1 METLIN
7 GGQYNIAHIC
17 TGQQCGAGR
26 ADKIAIR
33 WISPTFERTDYSY
46 QSLEKASN
54 RVANLLDNLGI
65 CPGERVFTFLPKSPE
80 LIFIFLGILKIQANA
95 GIMFSSF
102 GEDALLDRLGD
113 SGACLLFTRK
123 SYLRKIRSIWP
134 QLPEL
139 KKVIVIDLP
148 QDESNTILSYSKL
161 LSQAG
166 IQYPARNEDRS
177 YFPAIYYPLT
187 IIAYP

>member
-7 GGQYNIAHIC
+7 DGQYNIAHIC
-17 TGQQCGAGR
+17 TRQQCGAGR